1 MSKYIHHLTLRVA
14 WHDNRWNG
22 RVCQSPSNNPFC
34 VALDRIREER
44 DDEAEDRIAG
54 KGFWEVDPEQL
65 PPCKAESGVFMN
77 EQEWYRLL
85 KHPYQENTKAQE
97 THGHLSPINVKIPPY
112 SAIAVPFAWMLENN
126 QKGIEESLPFQLPEN
141 EKAPFPTPWV
151 FGRVRQEALLKLFFD
166 KLTPERSLVFFYTKE
181 GHPIDENIPR
191 LIVGAGIIN
200 KVGKLL
206 RYDSSKDKSKA
217 YPPWDRVISHSIR
230 SDSAT
235 GLLLPYHDYL
245 EPTGDPVE
253 DEIRFEL
260 LNEIA
265 VPADLAHIKDFSYA
279 AELASPDVTLSTLV
293 SLLSSVR
300 KIRQHGIAEGPWEER
315 EEWIN
320 NQISIAW
327 KDRGAFPGVG
337 SALEA
342 LGMRLGTSLF
352 LELLSS
358 EKLSTDDDPW
368 PLVDLIL
375 RGDEDPLKSEYQDDI
390 EAVRNTW
397 INLDDERRI
406 FLKLLSRFDLTIPQ
420 AKRWFDSKKRN
431 KATRYVISDL
441 QIIENPY
448 VMVET
453 DLGEPEDSPVSMG
466 VVDRGLMPDS
476 TISANNPVPKPSFV
490 GSPNDARRVRSGLG
504 SVLQYAATQGDSL
517 LSQAEALEKL
527 EELPLA
533 RELMIG
539 DDWIDANKDTLVGVI
554 ENLKVLADQ
563 QEDKKIPALQLIEYK
578 EREDYLRKILNARVK
593 KKLPSLE
600 VDWKE
605 LLQQAIEDAG
615 GKIEPGNYRHSQ
627 ALSEQAEALEIL
639 TTRKMTALVGRAGT
653 GKTSVMGAFLK
664 VPTIYEEEGVL
675 LLAPTGKARVRL
687 SKATQAEALTIAQFL
702 YRCKRYDGV
711 RQRPLYAGG
720 EPYRKQ
726 KNVIID
732 ECSML
737 TMDDLVA
744 VLMALDLGHVKRIIL
759 VGDPN
764 QLPPI
769 GVGRPFA
776 DFTGYLDKTK
786 DSQDDEIKF
795 LSAALA
801 RLTIELRSSEGAPSD
816 TLRLASWFTREPQP
830 VDGDRVLS
838 ELELGQ
844 EFNDL
849 EICYWKTPE
858 ELHELM
864 LEQFQKTLGIKNQDD
879 VQGFNNALGLDERGW
894 VPYENPNGAEN
905 FQILSPVRMHLHGVY
920 ELNRWMQM
928 TFRKNELNKA
938 RQPWGDSL
946 GDEGIVIR
954 DKVIQVNNQTRN
966 GYDNQNREE
975 IKEYIANGE
984 IGIVARLKSKWFN
997 VIFADRPYLTFGYSN
1012 WKDYKGGT
1020 GPLELAYALTI
1031 HKSQGSEFQKV
1042 FVVMPRE
1049 TRLLSRELLYT
1060 ALTRAREKLVLLIE
1074 GNDPSFL
1081 YEHSKSERSDTANR
1095 NTNLFIGAI
1104 RETSNTAPYSDHLI
1118 HRTLKGHMVRSKSEL
1133 VIANI
1138 LFENGIEYHYE
1149 RVLEGEADRRKLR
1162 PDFSFIDPSG
1172 DVIIWEHLGMLIRE
1186 DYRVGWEWKRNW
1198 YTQNGFKL
1206 NHNLFTTEDDPKGGL
1221 DAVTVKEL
1229 ALKINALV

>member
-14 WHDNRWNG
+14 WHDSRWNG
-22 RVCQSPSNNPFC
+22 RVCMSPSKNPFC

-44 DDEAEDRIAG
+44 DDEAEDKIAG
-54 KGFWEVDPEQL
+54 KGFWEIKSEQH
-65 PPCKAESGVFMN
+65 PPCKAESGFFMS
-77 EQEWYRLL
+77 EQEWYRRL
-85 KHPYQENTKAQE
+85 KHPYQTNTKAQD
-97 THGHLSPINVKIPPY
+97 THGHLSPINVKISPY
-112 SAIAVPFAWMLENN
+112 SAIAVPFAWMLKNT
-126 QKGIEESLPFQLPEN
+126 QKQIEESLPYQLPED
-141 EKAPFPTPWV
+141 EKPPFPTPWV
-151 FGRVRQEALLKLFFD
+151 FGRARQEALLGLFFD

-181 GHPIDENIPR
+181 GHPLDEKFPR

-206 RYDSSKDKSKA
+206 RYDSSKEKSKA
-217 YPPWDRVISHSIR
+217 YSPWDRVITHSIR
-230 SDSAT
+230 PDSNM
-235 GLLLPYHDYL
+235 GFLLPYHDYL
-245 EPTGDPVE
+245 ESTGDSVE
-253 DEIRFEL
+253 DEKRFKL

-300 KIRQHGIAEGPWEER
+300 KIRQHGIAKGPWEER
-315 EEWIN
+315 EEWVN
-320 NQISIAW
+320 NQISFAW

-352 LELLSS
+352 LDLLSS

-368 PLVDLIL
+368 PLVDAVL
-375 RGDEDPLKSEYQDDI
+375 RGDEDPPRPDYKVDI

-397 INLDDERRI
+397 TNLDDKRRTL
-406 FLKLLSRFDLTIPQ
+406 LKLLSRFDLSIPQ
-420 AKRWFDSKKRN
+420 AKRWFNTKKRN
-431 KATRYVISDL
+431 KATRYKITDS

-448 VMVET
+448 TMVET
-453 DLGEPEDSPVSMG
+453 DLGDQEDSPVSLG
-466 VVDRGLMPDS
+466 AIDRGLMPES
-476 TISANNPVPKPSFV
+476 TIVANHPVPKPSFV
-490 GSPNDARRVRSGLG
+490 GSPNDPRRVRSALA

-517 LSQAEALEKL
+517 LSQVESLEKL

-533 RELMIG
+533 QELMIG
-539 DDWIDANKDTLVGVI
+539 DDWIEANQDALVGVI
-554 ENLKVLADQ
+554 ENLKVFVDPK
-563 QEDKKIPALQLIEYK
+563 EDKKIPALQLKPYK
-578 EREDYLRKILNARVK
+578 DREDYLRKILNARAK

-605 LLQQAIEDAG
+605 LLQKSIEEAG

-627 ALSEQAEALEIL
+627 ALSEQAEALEII
-639 TTRKMTALVGRAGT
+639 TTRKMSVLVGRAGT
-653 GKTSVMGAFLK
+653 GKTSVMGALLK
-664 VPTIYEEEGVL
+664 VSQIYAEEGVL

-711 RQRPLYAGG
+711 RQRPLFEGG

-744 VLMALDLGHVKRIIL
+744 VLKALDLGHVNRIIM

-776 DFTGYLDKTK
+776 DFAGYLDNAK
-786 DSQDDEIKF
+786 DSDDERIVL

-849 EICYWKTPE
+849 EICYWNSPE
-858 ELHELM
+858 ELHEKI
-864 LEQFQKTLGIKNQDD
+864 LEQFHKSLGIKNQEDIE
-879 VQGFNNALGLDERGW
+879 GFNNALGLNEKGW
-894 VPYENPNGAEN
+894 VPYENPNGVEN

-920 ELNRWMQM
+920 ELNRWIQM
-928 TFRKNELNKA
+928 TFRKNELIKA

-946 GDEGIVIR
+946 GDEEIVIR
-954 DKVIQVNNQTRN
+954 DKVIQVNNQNRE
-966 GYDNQNREE
+966 GYDNENREE
-975 IKEYIANGE
+975 IKKYIANGE
-984 IGIVARLKSKWFN
+984 IGIVARSKNKWFN

-1012 WKDYKGGT
+1012 WKDFKGGA

-1060 ALTRAREKLVLLIE
+1060 ALTRAKDKLILLIE
-1074 GNDPSFL
+1074 GNDPTFL
-1081 YEHSKSERSDTANR
+1081 YEHSKSERSNTANR
-1095 NTNLFIGAI
+1095 NTNLFAGAI
-1104 RETSNTAPYSDHLI
+1104 REETNAVPYSHHLI
-1118 HRTLKGHMVRSKSEL
+1118 HKTLKGHMVRSKSEL
-1133 VIANI
+1133 VISNI

-1149 RVLEGEADRRKLR
+1149 RVLEGKIDQRKLR
-1162 PDFSFIDPSG
+1162 PDFTFIDPSG
-1172 DVIIWEHLGMLIRE
+1172 ELIIWEHLGMLARE
-1186 DYRVGWEWKRNW
+1186 DYRVGWEWKKNW
-1198 YTQNGFKL
+1198 YSQNGFTI
-1206 NHNLFTTEDDPKGGL
+1206 NDNLFTSEDDLKGGL
-1221 DAVTVKEL
+1221 DAVKVKDT
-1229 ALKINALV
+1229 ALKIKQII